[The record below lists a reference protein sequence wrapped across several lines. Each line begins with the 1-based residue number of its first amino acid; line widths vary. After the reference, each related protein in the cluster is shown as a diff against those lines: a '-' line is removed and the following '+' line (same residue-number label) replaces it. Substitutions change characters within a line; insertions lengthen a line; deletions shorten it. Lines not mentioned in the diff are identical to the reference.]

1 MAISSAL
8 TLGTAEAQSKLSEAE
23 MNELGEAMEQSDNGK
38 ADKAV
43 KTLTR
48 LVEAHPQENAIRYEL
63 GYALLKD
70 YKYADAAATF
80 HALRDVDG
88 MSEMAYQM
96 EGNALD
102 MAGRRGDAVRTYKE
116 GLMRH
121 PSSGRLLMEL
131 GTIRM
136 QEEDYD
142 GALALYERG
151 IEADP
156 EFSSNYYRA
165 AWLLFCSDTPEDGI
179 AYGETYIIMAKTG
192 DRVAE
197 MSEMTYYAYA
207 TALRKAAMAGDPMA
221 EAAKN
226 SGYAAEDG
234 DHPTLRAISAA
245 KRARLEREAGNE
257 TEERLRNFE
266 RMVLEAGHW
275 DAYCRWLTY
284 KGNKE
289 EFNGW
294 LSLHEDDME
303 NFALWIDKHGDR
315 IKAGETVTDE
325 D

>member
-48 LVEAHPQENAIRYEL
+48 LAEAHPQENAIRYEL

-179 AYGETYIIMAKTG
+179 AYGETYIIMAQTG

-197 MSEMTYYAYA
+197 MSE
-207 TALRKAAMAGDPMA
+207 
-221 EAAKN
+221 
-226 SGYAAEDG
+226 
-234 DHPTLRAISAA
+234 
-245 KRARLEREAGNE
+245 
-257 TEERLRNFE
+257 
-266 RMVLEAGHW
+266 
-275 DAYCRWLTY
+275 
-284 KGNKE
+284 
-289 EFNGW
+289 
-294 LSLHEDDME
+294 
-303 NFALWIDKHGDR
+303 
-315 IKAGETVTDE
+315 
-325 D
+325 